1 MKEPV
6 ELTTEEKIREI
17 IATNLGLAEVRD
29 DQTLA
34 ELEAE
39 SMDIV
44 EAIMCIENEFD
55 IELDDEAF
63 MDATTVG
70 QLVEVAMV
78 EIGKKAVA

>member
-1 MKEPV
+1 MKEPT
-6 ELTTEEKIREI
+6 ELTTEEKLREM
-17 IATNLGLAEVRD
+17 IAVNLGHADVKN
-29 DQTLA
+29 DQTLV

-44 EAIMCIENEFD
+44 EAIMCIENEFE

-78 EIGKKAVA
+78 EIGKKVVV